1 MIEYSLEKNKYYIK
15 DLGIGYGTFARLDYI
30 HSLKDNQLINL
41 GQIFIVVNITDKLDE
56 NSRASQQGNSVISS
70 KSNMLKLRV
79 YGVNN
84 NGDTL

>member
-1 MIEYSLEKNKYYIK
+1 MIEYSPEKNQYSIK
-15 DLGIGYGTFARLDYI
+15 DLGIGYGTFVRLDCI

-41 GQIFIVVNITDKLDE
+41 GQIFIVVNIKDKLDE
-56 NSRASQQGNSVISS
+56 SSRVSQQGNSEISS
-70 KSNMLKLRV
+70 KSNMLKLKV